1 MRKKVYSIENQDGLN
16 FSVQKTS
23 PCAITHKGKERL
35 PEQITFLFGE
45 IDPESDLTED
55 NNLVCSIS
63 KEEAVNLAIRLLKL
77 STRGVAENGMS
88 LHNFSGYDFSVH
100 HAKEDGVHI
109 EIGNL
114 EADDIAEDGTI
125 SVCLTNE
132 SAKELIKVLAK
143 IV

>member
-100 HAKEDGVHI
+100 HAKEDG
-109 EIGNL
+109 EIGR
-114 EADDIAEDGTI
+114 AH
-125 SVCLTNE
+125 V
-132 SAKELIKVLAK
+132 
-143 IV
+143 